1 MYAEVCVQ
9 MRRKVPKCVQTHT
22 DEYGHISLHIFS
34 HVCIYFSKMC
44 VIKCVCVLL
53 DVTTFQALGADNEKL
68 RGPPQK
74 QKDATART
82 TAQTTCR
89 DENWNSNRNL
99 ANKTSKM

>member
-1 MYAEVCVQ
+1 MN
-9 MRRKVPKCVQTHT
+9 T
-22 DEYGHISLHIFS
+22 DTLVYTFS
-34 HVCIYFSKMC
+34 HMYVYVFSKMR

-53 DVTTFQALGADNEKL
+53 DVTTLEALGADNEKL

-99 ANKTSKM
+99 ANKKHQRCR